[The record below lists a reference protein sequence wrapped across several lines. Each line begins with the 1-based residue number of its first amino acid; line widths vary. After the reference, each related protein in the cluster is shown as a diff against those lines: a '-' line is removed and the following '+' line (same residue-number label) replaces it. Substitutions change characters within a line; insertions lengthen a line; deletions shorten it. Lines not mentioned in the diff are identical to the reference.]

1 MAVLGDQVLLD
12 ALIQTMFPFLVLL
25 HLGLLVLQLFL
36 LLLGLCSLEQG

>member
-1 MAVLGDQVLLD
+1 MAVLRDQVLLD
-12 ALIQTMFPFLVLL
+12 ALVQALFSFLVLL